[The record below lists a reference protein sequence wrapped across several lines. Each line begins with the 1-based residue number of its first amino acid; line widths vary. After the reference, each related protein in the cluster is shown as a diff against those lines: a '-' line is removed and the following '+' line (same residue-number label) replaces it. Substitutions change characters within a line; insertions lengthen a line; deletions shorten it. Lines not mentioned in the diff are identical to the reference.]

1 MTQDLSKDKPAEKPK
16 AGRKRLFLRGLALL
30 LPTVLTVLILVKAYQ
45 FVDENFIGYV
55 RAWVGTAL
63 SAAGFYDVFTAEGY
77 AGEVVRH
84 PIITPVLWFLAQVF
98 ALVLCVLF
106 FYVVGLLIGTLLG
119 RRMWQSL
126 ESRLMRFPVIRFVYP
141 MIRQMTDFVFSE
153 RKVHFRSV
161 VAIEYP
167 RKGTWTI
174 GFLTG
179 RGFEALE
186 KKTTAGLVAVFVPSS
201 PTPVTGWV
209 VFVAEQDVIQLDI
222 TVDDALRLMISGG
235 VILPG
240 HQANAGEEGRK
251 EGPEP
256 AETHPPR
263 KEE

>member
-1 MTQDLSKDKPAEKPK
+1 
-16 AGRKRLFLRGLALL
+16 
-30 LPTVLTVLILVKAYQ
+30 
-45 FVDENFIGYV
+45 
-55 RAWVGTAL
+55 
-63 SAAGFYDVFTAEGY
+63 
-77 AGEVVRH
+77 
-84 PIITPVLWFLAQVF
+84 
-98 ALVLCVLF
+98 
-106 FYVVGLLIGTLLG
+106 
-119 RRMWQSL
+119 
-126 ESRLMRFPVIRFVYP
+126 MRFPVIRFVYP

>member
-1 MTQDLSKDKPAEKPK
+1 
-16 AGRKRLFLRGLALL
+16 
-30 LPTVLTVLILVKAYQ
+30 
-45 FVDENFIGYV
+45 
-55 RAWVGTAL
+55 
-63 SAAGFYDVFTAEGY
+63 
-77 AGEVVRH
+77 
-84 PIITPVLWFLAQVF
+84 
-98 ALVLCVLF
+98 
-106 FYVVGLLIGTLLG
+106 
-119 RRMWQSL
+119 
-126 ESRLMRFPVIRFVYP
+126 
-141 MIRQMTDFVFSE
+141 MTDFVFSE